1 MCSSDLGRSH
11 GGVIR
16 RIDLGAY
23 RMARMM
29 MRTGLWLLALAVI
42 FGAFGAHGLKAMVTP
57 DRIEIWDTAVR
68 YHAWMSLVL
77 IAVGSGS
84 FRFSKWVFRL
94 IVVGLLVF
102 SGSLY
107 LLVLLDIGVLG
118 VITPVG
124 GALMIAGIV
133 VAAFTCRK
141 AD

>member
-1 MCSSDLGRSH
+1 
-11 GGVIR
+11 
-16 RIDLGAY
+16 
-23 RMARMM
+23 MARIM

-42 FGAFGAHGLKAMVTP
+42 FGAFGAHGLKAIVTP

-107 LLVLLDIGVLG
+107 LLVILDIGVLG

-133 VAAFTCRK
+133 VAAFTCRR